1 MSAKQKTPVMD
12 RRTFLRGGLAV
23 LGAGS
28 GLSLLD
34 ACGQGASSKQSGNVS
49 LRFNWTVKGEFTPLF
64 VAREKGFYKDQGIN
78 VDLREGKSGTQ
89 AAQVV
94 ATGNDQFGYIPSI
107 QVIEGINQGMPLV
120 AVATCGKNT
129 GMCWASWP
137 SIPLTGPKSLEGHKV
152 SISSS
157 STFFQ
162 VWDGFARKFD
172 VNKSKVHV
180 VSPDPSARVGLFL
193 HHELDIMAD
202 IFWANDFVILQQEA
216 SKKLDVLKLADLHFD
231 PIGYVLVVNKG
242 ILQRDKG
249 LVKGFT
255 QATLKGF
262 QYTLDHPDEATRI
275 MTKLYGKRLGKKV
288 IAGQIKNMLQ
298 LINNKP
304 VLGKSQEQ
312 PWNHSLNLL
321 NDAGV
326 IDKKLALNHY
336 FTNEFISG

>member
-1 MSAKQKTPVMD
+1 MSAKEEMSIID
-12 RRTFLRGGLAV
+12 RRTFLRGALAV

-34 ACGQGASSKQSGNVS
+34 ACGQGTASQQSGNVS

-107 QVIEGINQGMPLV
+107 QVIEGINQGMPLLT
-120 AVATCGKNT
+120 VATCGKNT

-137 SIPLTGPKSLEGHKV
+137 DIPLSGPKSLEGHKV
-152 SISSS
+152 SISTS

-162 VWDGFARKFD
+162 VWEGFARKFHVD
-172 VNKSKVHV
+172 KSKVDV
-180 VSPDPSARVGLFL
+180 ASPDPSARVGLFL
-193 HHELDIMAD
+193 HHQLDIMAD

-216 SKKLDVLKLADLHFD
+216 GTDLNVLKLADLNFD

-242 ILQRDKG
+242 LLQKDKD
-249 LVKGFT
+249 LVRRFT

-262 QYTLDHPDEATRI
+262 QYMLDHPDEATQI
-275 MTKLYGKRLGKKV
+275 MTKLYGKRLGKDV
-288 IAGQIKNMLQ
+288 IAGQVKNMLQ

-304 VLGKSQEQ
+304 VLGKSEDQ
-312 PWNHSLNLL
+312 PWNHSLDLL
-321 NDAGV
+321 STSGV
-326 IDKKLALNHY
+326 IDKKLPLDQY